1 MSLTYAEMKTAIQ
14 DYTQN
19 TEATFVTQLDRFI
32 RSSEEKILKNV
43 QLTFFKKNVT
53 NLPLTASTPFWTIP
67 TDLLAPYSFSFTNT
81 AGDEVFLLM
90 KDVDFIKEYNP
101 DSTDEGEPVYYAPY
115 DITQYILSPTPSASS
130 STEIHYFYRPASLTA
145 GEDGG
150 TTWLS
155 INAENTLLA
164 GALYEA
170 YVFMKGEPDVLAMYE
185 KSFTEGVMSMK
196 SFGESK
202 EIRDTYRTGMVVRD
216 RT

>member
-19 TEATFVTQLDRFI
+19 TESTFVSQLDRFI
-32 RSSEEKILKNV
+32 RSAEEKMLKNV
-43 QLTFFKKNVT
+43 QLTYFRKTAAGVFVQDN
-53 NLPLTASTPFWTIP
+53 PLWAVPS
-67 TDLLAPYSFSFTNT
+67 DYLAPFSFSYTD
-81 AGDEVFLLM
+81 ASGDKQFLLM
-90 KDVDFIKEYNP
+90 KDVSFVQEYNP
-101 DSTDEGEPVYYAPY
+101 DSTDTGGPAYYAHY
-115 DITQYILSPTPSASS
+115 DEDNFIIAPTPSSAFVS
-130 STEIHYFYRPASLTA
+130 ELHYMYRPASLTA
-145 GEDGG
+145 GAEDG

-170 YVFMKGEPDVLAMYE
+170 YIFMKGEPDVLAMYE
-185 KSFTEGVMSMK
+185 KSFTEGIMSMK

-202 EIRDTYRTGMVVRD
+202 EIRDTYRTGMVIRE

>member
-14 DYTQN
+14 NYTQN
-19 TEATFVTQLDRFI
+19 TEATFVSQLDRFI

-43 QLTFFKKNVT
+43 QLTIFRKTDTGVLVQDN
-53 NLPLTASTPFWTIP
+53 PLWAVPS
-67 TDLLAPYSFSFTNT
+67 DYLAPFSFAYTDAN
-81 AGDEVFLLM
+81 GDKQFLLM
-90 KDVDFIKEYNP
+90 KDVSFVQEYNP
-101 DSTDEGEPVYYAPY
+101 DSTDTGGPRYYAPY
-115 DITQYILSPTPSASS
+115 NEANFIVSPTPSAAFV
-130 STEIHYFYRPASLTA
+130 TTLHYMYRPASLTA
-145 GEDGG
+145 GAEGG

-170 YVFMKGEPDVLAMYE
+170 YIFMKGEPDVLAMYE
-185 KSFTEGVMSMK
+185 KSFTEGIMSMK